1 MKTKY
6 LDSQLSAYRLID
18 EKGELSDNGKE
29 QLRELEAIKQALN
42 LHIVMSSF
50 RIGDDVLIDK
60 DYRTTVI
67 DIDKDNGEITVF
79 DYYKKDIFV
88 VKENRVSL
96 TISNLT

>member
-18 EKGELSDNGKE
+18 EKGVLSGNGKE

-79 DYYKKDIFV
+79 NYYKKGIFV